1 MKKAISLI
9 VLACLVALPAF
20 GQAKPK
26 TYNVLVAG
34 GSEQNMIHIW
44 LTPDGRSYAIESL
57 VQLEVGGTICANPE
71 GVPNELICEASLI
84 GSFEVNSGEGDDVVS
99 VAGDVAVPV
108 TLRGGA
114 GDDVLVGGG
123 GGDKLVGGSGNDKLV
138 GRSGPDWLYGGAG
151 DDRLIGGRGED
162 LCRGGAGSDAVSS
175 CETRK
180 EIP

>member
-1 MKKAISLI
+1 M
-9 VLACLVALPAF
+9 ALPAF

-34 GSEQNMIHIW
+34 ASEQNMIHIW
-44 LTPDGRSYAIESL
+44 LTPDGRNYVIESL

-84 GSFEVNSGEGDDVVS
+84 GSFEVNSGAGDDVVS
-99 VAGDVAVPV
+99 VAENVAAPV

-114 GDDVLVGGG
+114 GDDVLVGGAS
-123 GGDKLVGGSGNDKLV
+123 GDKLVGGPGNDKLV

-151 DDRLIGGRGED
+151 EDRLIGGRGED
-162 LCRGGAGSDAVSS
+162 LCRGGVGSDAVSS